1 MRALAAA
8 GQADAAL
15 SQYDFCQR
23 VLDWLRWRWLKA
35 SWARLMFLEDIPAHH
50 ALLAAYKL

>member
-1 MRALAAA
+1 MGAKYR
-8 GQADAAL
+8 
-15 SQYDFCQR
+15 SVEFSP